1 MNITK
6 KQEGATLV
14 IALND
19 RLDTITAPQ
28 VDAEIQNG
36 LDGVENLIWDFK
48 DLDYITSAGLRVMAL
63 AQRKMF
69 GKGTMKII
77 NANETVRGVFELT
90 GLDDMLSDE

>member
-36 LDGVENLIWDFK
+36 LDGVENLIWDFS

-69 GKGTMKII
+69 GTGTTKII
-77 NANETVRGVFELT
+77 NANDTVRGVFEMT
-90 GLDDMLSDE
+90 GMDDMLSDE